1 MSKDHLVIGGSS
13 GIGLEIVKLLDSN
26 QDRVYSGSRNPL
38 NTSSFN
44 QVKSFAYDVTKENS
58 LPAEI
63 EKLDSLAYMPGTINL
78 KPFHRLKK
86 EDFLHEFE
94 INVLGAAQVIQQAL
108 PLLKKGENPSILLF
122 STVAVDQGM
131 SFHASTASAKG
142 ALEGL
147 VKSLAAE
154 FAPQIRVNAIAPSIV
169 QTPLAERLLSTP
181 EKIAASAN
189 RHPLQSVGDAK
200 EIAKLAVLL
209 LTQDTWMTGQILR
222 VDGGMS
228 SVKML

>member
-1 MSKDHLVIGGSS
+1 MC
-13 GIGLEIVKLLDSN
+13 
-26 QDRVYSGSRNPL
+26 
-38 NTSSFN
+38 
-44 QVKSFAYDVTKENS
+44 
-58 LPAEI
+58 
-63 EKLDSLAYMPGTINL
+63 L
-78 KPFHRLKK
+78 KR
-86 EDFLHEFE
+86 EDFLTEFE
-94 INVLGAAQVIQQAL
+94 VNVLGAVRAIQQAL
-108 PLLKKGENPSILLF
+108 PLLKKGINPSIIMF
-122 STVAVDQGM
+122 STVAVEQGM

-154 FAPQIRVNAIAPSIV
+154 FAPLIRVNAIAPSIV

-181 EKIAASAN
+181 DKITASAN

-209 LTQDTWMTGQILR
+209 LTQNTWMTGQILR